1 MLGVHGVHGVD
12 GVHGVHFAASSYV
25 LLKLEVKV
33 AIVTHVNLG
42 DDREICKYINLEMS
56 ITPESIEKRRIF
68 SRD

>member
-1 MLGVHGVHGVD
+1 MGVHGVD

-42 DDREICKYINLEMS
+42 DDSEFANI
-56 ITPESIEKRRIF
+56 
-68 SRD
+68 